1 MQLVLIAVGLFA
13 VIGLSSQRFG
23 WRQNALVA
31 VVAVGLAALQFLFP
45 RYL

>member
-1 MQLVLIAVGLFA
+1 MQLVLVAVAVFA

-23 WRQNALVA
+23 WRQNAWVA
-31 VVAVGLAALQFLFP
+31 VVAVGLAALQFFLP